1 MKKLLEKIKSMTKK
15 EWLNAIKNFMLVI
28 AGTFV
33 LALAT
38 ELFIIPANLNTGGVS
53 GIAMCFQ
60 YAGLTN
66 GFFSTEVIITIVTW
80 VLFIIGLIFLG
91 WNFSLQTLVSTIFYP
106 IFIFFLEWLVGEFDW
121 LLITNSVS
129 LVGREAVAQLMCS
142 IFGGAFVG
150 AGIAITFLGGGSTGG
165 VDVITFILC
174 KYIKKL
180 KSSVSIFA
188 IDASIIILGVIIN
201 PNHDLALALLGVL
214 SAFVAAMMIDK
225 LFIGSSKSFV
235 AYIVTDKYLEI
246 TDDIINH
253 MDRTTSILDIE
264 GGYSKTMKK
273 MVMVSFTLRQYSQL
287 MGIVTNNDRKAFVT
301 IHQAHEINGEGFTP
315 LEKK

>member
-1 MKKLLEKIKSMTKK
+1 MKKLFDIVKNRTKK
-15 EWLNAIKNFMLVI
+15 EWMNSIKNFLLIV

-33 LALAT
+33 LAIAT
-38 ELFIIPANLNTGGVS
+38 ELFILPANLNTGGIS
-53 GIAMCFQ
+53 GIAMLFQ
-60 YAGLTN
+60 YAGLTT
-66 GFFSTEVIITIVTW
+66 GFFTTEVIITIFTW
-80 VLFIIGLIFLG
+80 GLFIVGLIFLG
-91 WNFSLQTLVSTIFYP
+91 WKFSLQTLVSTIFYP
-106 IFIFFLEWLVGEFDW
+106 IFIFFLEWLVGKWDW

-129 LVGREAVAQLMCS
+129 LIGSDAVAQLMCA

-165 VDVITFILC
+165 VDIITFILC
-174 KYIKKL
+174 KYIKTL
-180 KSSVSIFA
+180 KSSISIFA
-188 IDASIIILGVIIN
+188 IDATIVILGVIVN

-235 AYIVTDKYLEI
+235 AYIVTEKYEKI
-246 TDDIINH
+246 TNEIINVL
-253 MDRTTSILDIE
+253 DRTTSILDIE

-273 MVMVSFTLRQYSQL
+273 MVMVSFTMRQYSQL
-287 MGIVTNNDRKAFVT
+287 MGIITSNDRKAFVT

-315 LEKK
+315 LENK